1 MGKHNL
7 YKIFMQQRYCEEVIN
22 MRNQGQAALI
32 ATMFLLAI
40 SLVVVFGASV
50 MAARESRVAR
60 LNTNA
65 NASYFLAEAG
75 VEDAYYRLL
84 NAKNIS
90 AQEIITINSITAT
103 TDITQTG
110 STHTVIAAGDAS
122 LSARKVK
129 GVFEEAPGAGGFHY
143 GVQIGAGGL
152 TMENNST
159 VNGNVYSNGN
169 IDGSGSPVITG
180 DAIAVG
186 TISSPDPIV
195 TGTRTQGAP
204 SVSMPISD
212 EAIESWKTAAV
223 AGGTISSPCP
233 YEPANGTTLGPK
245 KITCDV
251 NIKNDNVITLTG
263 PVWITGTLTL
273 QNNAI
278 VRLHAS
284 YGANS
289 EAIVADNP
297 TNKTTSSKIIVQD
310 NAQVLGSGTSG
321 SYVLLISQNNSAE
334 LGGTEI
340 AIEPKNNSTAPV
352 YYAPH
357 GLVLLQN
364 NIVLKEVTAYKIEM
378 KNNAVL
384 TYESGLTSPVFTSG
398 PTGGFTIT
406 SWNEIE

>member
-1 MGKHNL
+1 MKH
-7 YKIFMQQRYCEEVIN
+7 IPQHDSCR
-22 MRNQGQAALI
+22 GQAALI

-40 SLVVVFGASV
+40 SLIIVFGASL

-75 VEDAYYRLL
+75 VEDAFYRLQ

-90 AQEIITINSITAT
+90 AQEIITINGITAT
-103 TDITQTG
+103 TDIMQAG
-110 STHTVIAAGDAS
+110 STRTVIAAGDAS
-122 LSARKVK
+122 LSARKIK
-129 GVFEEAPGAGGFHY
+129 GVFEEMPGAGGFSY

-152 TMENNST
+152 VMENNSVIT
-159 VNGNVYSNGN
+159 GNVYSNGN
-169 IDGSGSPVITG
+169 ITGNGNPVITG
-180 DAIAVG
+180 DAIAAG
-186 TISSPDPIV
+186 TISSPDPVV

-204 SVSMPISD
+204 IIPMPISD
-212 EAIESWKTAAV
+212 DAIEAWKIAAE
-223 AGGTISSPCP
+223 AGGIISSPCP
-233 YEPANGTTLGPK
+233 YLPADGSTLGPK

-251 NIKNDNVITLTG
+251 TIQNDNVVTLTG
-263 PVWITGTLTL
+263 PVWITGTLTVK
-273 QNNAI
+273 NNAI
-278 VRLHAS
+278 VRLNTA

-289 EAIVADNP
+289 EAIVTDNP
-297 TNKTTSSKIIVQD
+297 ANKTTSSKIIVQD

-364 NIVLKEVTAYKIEM
+364 NVTLKEVTAYKIEM

-384 TYESGLTSPVFTSG
+384 TYESGLTNPAFTSG
-398 PTGGFTIT
+398 PTGGFIIT